1 MKAIILAAGVSR
13 RLYPFTFDT
22 PKCLLE
28 VGGLPIIDYQMEA
41 LRKAGILE
49 AVIVVGYFREKLI
62 EHILSEYPDFEV
74 TFITNQHFFETN
86 TAYSLFLCR
95 DEFLNSETLLMNADV
110 LYPAELL
117 ERLMVSPH
125 ENVMAVD
132 VKECGREEV
141 KVIAG
146 SEDKLV
152 AIGKELIQENSLGE
166 FIGVARF
173 NSFFGQKF
181 ASSLEHLIDS
191 GGKADYF
198 EAAIHPLLSEMDVY
212 YINIS
217 DLPCTEIDFVEDLKE
232 AQKLTK
238 SDWFKTSKD

>member
-13 RLYPFTFDT
+13 RLYPLTYDT

-28 VGGLPIIDYQMEA
+28 VGGRPIIDFQMGA
-41 LRKAGILE
+41 LRKAGISKTI
-49 AVIVVGYFREKLI
+49 IVVGYFKEKLI
-62 EHILSEYPDFEV
+62 EHIQGEYPDFDT
-74 TFITNQHFFETN
+74 TFITNEHFFETN
-86 TAYSLFLCR
+86 TAYSLYLCR
-95 DEFLNSETLLMNADV
+95 KEFQDSEIFLMNADV
-110 LYPAELL
+110 LYPDELL
-117 ERLMVSPH
+117 ERLMASSH

-146 SEDKLV
+146 SDDKLV

-173 NSFFGQKF
+173 NVPFGEKL
-181 ASSLEHLIDS
+181 AASLEHLIDS

-198 EAAIHPLLSEMDVY
+198 EAAIHPLLTEMEVH
-212 YINIS
+212 YIDIS
-217 DLPCTEIDFVEDLKE
+217 VLPCIEIDFVEDLEE
-232 AQKLTK
+232 AQKLAK
-238 SDWFKTSKD
+238 SDWFTNQ

>member
-13 RLYPFTFDT
+13 RLYPLTYDT

-28 VGGLPIIDYQMEA
+28 VRGRPIIDFQMEA
-41 LRKAGILE
+41 LKKAGISS

-62 EHILSEYPDFEV
+62 DHIQKEYPDFNC
-74 TFITNQHFFETN
+74 TFITNEHFFETN
-86 TAYSLFLCR
+86 TSYSLYLCR
-95 DEFLNSETLLMNADV
+95 DEFRTCESVIMNADV
-110 LYPAELL
+110 LYPEELL
-117 ERLMVSPH
+117 ERLFASSH
-125 ENVMAVD
+125 NDVMAVD

-166 FIGVARF
+166 FIGVALF
-173 NSFFGQKF
+173 SPEFGERL

-212 YINIS
+212 YVDIS
-217 DLPCTEIDFVEDLKE
+217 DLPCTEIDFVEDLEE
-232 AQKLTK
+232 AHKLAK
-238 SDWFKTSKD
+238 SDWFTNQ